1 MYGQTLPNMAKH
13 GRFWGPPETP
23 RTIFDGSNGVELVP
37 PYVRYNIQPPS
48 TGVQPK
54 KVSLAHLWPNI
65 AKYVQKWPFLGAS
78 CDPRVALFDT
88 ALFKKKSV
96 VGEQMEIYF

>member
-54 KVSLAHLWPNI
+54 KVSLAHLWPNM
-65 AKYVQKWPFLGAS
+65 
-78 CDPRVALFDT
+78 
-88 ALFKKKSV
+88 FKNGRFWGPPV
-96 VGEQMEIYF
+96 TPG